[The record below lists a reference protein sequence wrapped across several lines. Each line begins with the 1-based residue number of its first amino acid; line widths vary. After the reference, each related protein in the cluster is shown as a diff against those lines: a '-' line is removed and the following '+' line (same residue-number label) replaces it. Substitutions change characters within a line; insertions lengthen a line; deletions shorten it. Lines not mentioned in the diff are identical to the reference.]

1 MKGDYKMGCFGAYH
15 DNYKQ
20 EQEEYR
26 RIFKRSKPV
35 INFHASQDIQEFVPE
50 PKKLIPSKRE
60 NINRIIIKSFAL
72 GVIIILSCLFM
83 GVIN

>member
-1 MKGDYKMGCFGAYH
+1 MGVIKMGCFGAYH

-26 RIFKRSKPV
+26 RILKRSRPI
-35 INFHASQDIQEFVPE
+35 INFHASQDTQKFIRE

-60 NINRIIIKSFAL
+60 NINSLIIKSFAL